1 MARLEKDDAK
11 VDGKAA
17 GAAAGGTAGAL
28 IGGAVGGPV
37 GAGVGA
43 VVGAA
48 AGGLT
53 GNSFDYNEAEPEFRR
68 EWESS
73 SATSR
78 GKKTWGDVSP
88 AYQYGYE
95 SYSTP
100 SYKGRSYDQVSADL
114 KKGWTGSGKYEDYE
128 PHVRAAW
135 ERRSQL
141 KGDSGGE
148 AVVPIIEEELKVGK
162 RKVQKGGVHVETKVI
177 ETPVEQDVHLHDEK
191 VTVKRRAVNRDVT
204 ADDAAFREG
213 TLELHETAEEAVVA
227 KKARVV
233 EEVVIGKEGHDR
245 TETVRDKV
253 RKTDVEVTKL
263 AGEAKPVGGTTW
275 ETYDTSFRKD
285 FTSKYAD
292 SGYQYE
298 QYAPAYRFGYDLAG
312 DKKYS
317 GDWTKVE
324 PLARKS
330 WEKQNQGAW
339 EDFKDVVKHSWQK
352 VTGER

>member
-1 MARLEKDDAK
+1 MAREIDKDEAK
-11 VDGKAA
+11 VDAKAA
-17 GAAAGGTAGAL
+17 GAAGGGTAGAL

-48 AGGLT
+48 AGGLA
-53 GNSFDYNEAEPEFRR
+53 GNSYDYNEAEPEFRR
-68 EWESS
+68 NWESS
-73 SATSR
+73 GAATR
-78 GKKTWGDVSP
+78 GKKTWADVSP
-88 AYQYGYE
+88 AYRYGYE
-95 SYSTP
+95 NYS
-100 SYKGRSYDQVSADL
+100 SSAHKGRSYDQVSAEL
-114 KKGWTGSGKYEDYE
+114 KKGWIGAGKYEDHE
-128 PHVRAAW
+128 PYIRTAW
-135 ERRSQL
+135 ERRSQGTL
-141 KGDSGGE
+141 DSGGE

-162 RKVQKGGVHVETKVI
+162 RKVEKGGIHVETKVI
-177 ETPVEQDVHLHDEK
+177 ETPVEQQVHLHDEK
-191 VTVKRRAVNRDVT
+191 VSVKRRAVNREVT

-213 TLELHETAEEAVVA
+213 TLELHESTEEAVVA

-233 EEVVIGKEGHDR
+233 EEVIIGKEGHDR
-245 TETVRDKV
+245 TETVRDTV
-253 RKTDVEVTKL
+253 RKTDVEVTKT
-263 AGEAKPVGGTTW
+263 AGKGKVSGTAW
-275 ETYDTSFRKD
+275 ETYDTGFRKD

-312 DKKYS
+312 DKTYQ

-339 EDFKDVVKHSWQK
+339 EDFKDVVKHAWQK